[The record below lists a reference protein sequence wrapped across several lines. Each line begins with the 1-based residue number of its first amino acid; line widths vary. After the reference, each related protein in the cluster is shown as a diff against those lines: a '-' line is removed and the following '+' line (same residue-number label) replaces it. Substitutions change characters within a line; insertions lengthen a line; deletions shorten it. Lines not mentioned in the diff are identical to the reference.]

1 MLIINS
7 GTKRSLEIL
16 FTNLASYAIQLF
28 VVSGGKIELLFP
40 IKKINPFI

>member
-16 FTNLASYAIQLF
+16 FTNLASYALQLF
-28 VVSGGKIELLFP
+28 VISDGKVELLFP
-40 IKKINPFI
+40 IKKIKSFI